1 MGFVG
6 VMMVWVIR
14 GIFWLSGC
22 ISSNLLGPSA
32 STNDTDI
39 VYTDIVYTPM
49 CPLGW
54 TDHA

>member
-1 MGFVG
+1 MGFVA
-6 VMMVWVIR
+6 VMMVWDIR

-39 VYTDIVYTPM
+39 VYTPM

>member
-6 VMMVWVIR
+6 VMMVWDIKVIFFF
-14 GIFWLSGC
+14 FWLSGC

-39 VYTDIVYTPM
+39 VYTPM